1 MSKPPYMPYK
11 TMSAEELTTYCF
23 KKYVSRGTCIH
34 SAMLLELYKRKGVEI
49 TFSDGTPL
57 TENEKRMMQRG
68 CFVKPYSFNV
78 TQLKIRGV

>member
-1 MSKPPYMPYK
+1 
-11 TMSAEELTTYCF
+11 
-23 KKYVSRGTCIH
+23 
-34 SAMLLELYKRKGVEI
+34 MLLELYKRKGVEI